1 MFSSITALILK
12 IAGMYIFKSR
22 KRVFEIVVAL
32 VLIFSAV
39 SVSIA
44 GHWGAYLTH
53 VEGVGPQGKFI
64 EIE

>member
-1 MFSSITALILK
+1 
-12 IAGMYIFKSR
+12 MYIFKSR